1 MAALSKKFNPP
12 PVPSQEDINAFCNAG
27 KSNDRATVD
36 KYLEQFGANIIDERD
51 NMRDN
56 ALTWAAWMGH
66 AEMCAYLLERGAAVN
81 AQGMTNRNALG
92 WAAQGGRAECAKVLL
107 AAGADMNQPDAEGRS
122 PLKIAQDAGRSD
134 LLEMMSN
141 EAERRIER
149 ARLKKEREDGIAL
162 TAKRQ
167 EMLRKFKPPKL
178 KS

>member
-12 PVPSQEDINAFCNAG
+12 PVPTQEDINAFCSAG
-27 KSNDRATVD
+27 KLNDRVTVD
-36 KYLEQFGANIIDERD
+36 KYLDQFGAAIIDERD

-81 AQGMTNRNALG
+81 AKGMTDRNALG
-92 WAAQGGRAECAKVLL
+92 WAAQGGRTECAKVLL

-122 PLKIAQDAGRSD
+122 PLKIAQDAARTE
-134 LLEMMSN
+134 L
-141 EAERRIER
+141 AELMVKETESRIEK

-167 EMLRKFKPPKL
+167 ELLRKFKPPKL
-178 KS
+178 KP